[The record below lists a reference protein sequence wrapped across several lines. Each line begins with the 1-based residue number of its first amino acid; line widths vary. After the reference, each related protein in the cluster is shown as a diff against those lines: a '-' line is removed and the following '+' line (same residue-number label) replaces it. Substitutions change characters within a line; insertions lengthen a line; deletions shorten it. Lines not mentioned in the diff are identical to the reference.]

1 MRTRQLLE
9 RITANW
15 PAKIL
20 SIVAAT
26 LLFLFYRISTLQERF
41 ISVPLHVLS
50 SESFVPTSSI
60 PDSVRVTL
68 RGKADTIFLVHEE
81 DVDAFIN
88 LRGYR
93 NAGVYRVPVK
103 ITRKGATAN
112 ADFEIRVDPLE
123 VTVTLEKKVTKMV
136 QIVPDIH
143 GFPAKGYE
151 LGHSFLSPDA
161 VEIAGPASRVGPLT
175 TIQTAPID
183 LDGKS
188 SDFTEQVGLALPG
201 PSITVSGNQTVEFHG
216 IIQKIIVVKTIEP
229 VDIVALDLASR
240 LRMQLDTTT
249 GEIQVQ
255 GSQLDLANLKQGDA
269 TLNVECS
276 QITKPGV
283 YTLPTTP
290 SVPRGLVVL
299 SYAPERVT
307 LTVTRGGSGQ

>member
-41 ISVPLHVLS
+41 ISVPLHVVS
-50 SESFVPTSSI
+50 NESFVPTSSV

-68 RGKADTIFLVHEE
+68 RGKSDTIFLVHEE
-81 DVDAFIN
+81 DIDAFID
-88 LRGYR
+88 LRPYR

-103 ITRKGATAN
+103 VTRKGATAN
-112 ADFEIRVDPLE
+112 ADFEIRVNPLE
-123 VTVTLEKKVTKMV
+123 VTVTLEKKVAKIV
-136 QIVPDIH
+136 QVVPDIR

-151 LGHSFLSPDA
+151 LGHSFLSPDS
-161 VEIAGPASRVGPLT
+161 VQIAGPASRVNPIT
-175 TIQTAPID
+175 SIQTDPIN

-188 SDFTEQVGLALPG
+188 ADFTEQVGLALPS
-201 PSITVSGNQTVEFHG
+201 PNITITGNQAVEFHG
-216 IIQKIIVVKTIEP
+216 IMQKIIVVKTIEP
-229 VDIVALDLASR
+229 VDIVALDLAPN

-255 GSQLDLANLKQGDA
+255 GGQLDLANLKQGDA
-269 TLNVECS
+269 TLDVECS
-276 QITKPGV
+276 QIMRPGV

-290 SVPRGLVVL
+290 SVPRGMVVL
-299 SYAPERVT
+299 SYAPEKVT
-307 LTVTRGGSGQ
+307 LTVTRGGRGR